1 MPPVLYHVGG
11 FPPAT
16 LEWERLIPFIGP
28 ASAAVARYEGLLE
41 GIPNANVLLA
51 PLTTQ
56 EAVLSSR
63 IEGTQ
68 ATMGEVLEYEAAGGV
83 SSGGREKAADI
94 QEVLNY
100 RAALRQATDD
110 MTTLPLS
117 KRVVNNA
124 HRVLMNGVRGSG
136 KAPGQYRRTPVWI
149 GPEGAPIASARFVPI
164 NAADI
169 ENALSAWETYLH
181 ADQPDVFVQLA
192 VLHAEFEAIHPFL
205 DGNGRMGRLLVP
217 LFLVE
222 KKALSR
228 PNFYISGF
236 LEEHRD
242 EYYARLLEVSRSN
255 DWTGWCIFFLTAI
268 RRQAETNEAKIR
280 AILELYR
287 TEKAWISVAVRSRHA
302 LPALEWIFGRPIFAT
317 TDFVSSSGIPV
328 ASANR
333 IIRALRDAGR
343 LKDLRPTSGNR
354 PGVFCYPA
362 LLNIAE
368 GADLF

>member
-1 MPPVLYHVGG
+1 MPSVPYHVGG
-11 FPPAT
+11 FPPRA
-16 LEWERLIPFIGP
+16 LDWERLVPFIGP
-28 ASAAVARYEGLLE
+28 AAAAVARYEGMLM
-41 GIPNANVLLA
+41 GIPNADVLLA

-68 ATMGEVLEYEAAGGV
+68 ATMGEVLEYEATGSRADI
-83 SSGGREKAADI
+83 SREKTADI

-100 RAALRQATDD
+100 RSALRQATAD
-110 MTTLPLS
+110 MAELPLS
-117 KRVVNNA
+117 QRVLTSA
-124 HRVLMNGVRGSG
+124 HRVLMAGVRGAG
-136 KAPGQYRRTPVWI
+136 KSPGQYRRTPFWI
-149 GPEGAPIASARFVPI
+149 GSEGASIEAARFVPI

-169 ENALSAWETYLH
+169 PHALSEWDRYLH
-181 ADQPDVFVQLA
+181 SDAPDVLVQLA

-205 DGNGRMGRLLVP
+205 DGNGRLGRLLVP

-222 KKALSR
+222 KKVLAR

-236 LEEHRD
+236 LEERRD

-255 DWTGWCIFFLTAI
+255 DWTGWCIFFLIAI
-268 RRQAETNEAKIR
+268 RSQAEINEAKIR
-280 AILELYR
+280 SILELYR
-287 TEKAWISVAVRSRHA
+287 SEKAWIAEAIRSRHA

-333 IIRALRDAGR
+333 ILRALRQAKR

-354 PGVFCYPA
+354 PGVLCYPA

-368 GADLF
+368 GAEVF